1 MNKKFLTKATACLL
15 SAAMIA
21 GTLPVSALAE
31 NDSVKPGDETGY
43 SIDME
48 YQKSITL
55 DLTDK
60 EEGYSFTV
68 YDNGGENEVY
78 KNYSDDLLTVK
89 VPEGML
95 LLINGDVYTEKGYDE
110 LYLYDGDST
119 GAPSLG
125 TDYYDGETEINNL
138 MSSGDVTVRF
148 TSDHSVMK
156 RGFSLSFTILTATS
170 LTLICGDQKQKLTVA
185 DNYPYEIQDY
195 YDWIELSENEEVK
208 YWTDGSGEYKPEDH
222 YMVYG
227 ESTLTAVTNEKNAV
241 AYLNDG
247 DSDNFHMYSGE
258 TFVLADPSDIFNIP
272 EGCVSDGWVI
282 NDDADKKVYTGE
294 EYCIWED
301 TTFTAVW
308 NEKSA
313 WDELAERIA
322 NTDEDSLEIVLD
334 EDLISSNGSSIIEI
348 PKGLEVSI
356 DLNGHTIDGTNVA
369 LNNGLMI
376 NVEGK
381 LDFSDSKGTGSIIG
395 GGLRCPL
402 TGSVVFDFEFT
413 EFFEAGI
420 CDVCYVEGS
429 EGEIADWEDKPYS
442 MVLFPTFEE
451 ALKNADGDFLHQVD
465 TEDLKGTII
474 PADCDDYNAN
484 LAGVY
489 LFKDATIEKDENVE
503 LFYTSNYFDV
513 FLNGHTL
520 DIQGTF
526 SITEQDYYYGIES
539 GEINLVGYS
548 EGMLT
553 CSGTVFGSIEVYSN
567 DTVEFDG
574 AVVNGEVYAS
584 SGDISIKDTRVDDGV
599 YFANDENNLDLTA
612 SISGKSDI
620 LELGVYKYE
629 PKYGDISVTV
639 SDTARIGSAY
649 CSFSDKATKDTPTL
663 ILEGGYY
670 HSNPEGLVDEDNS
683 AYISISGEPEEFDD
697 QEDWAADPDYYTW
710 RVGNAGA
717 DEKTITRIYGD
728 SRFDTSLD
736 AAAALKKELN
746 EKYFDTVIVA
756 SGTNFPDAL
765 AGSPLAAVRKAPVL
779 LTGKNNYD
787 KTADYIKNNLVSG
800 GNVYILGGTGAV
812 PEEFEELLAGTTY
825 RIKRLAGN
833 GRLET
838 NLEILKKSDVRKNS
852 DILVCTADNFADS
865 LSASA
870 TGLPILL
877 VSKKLSDAQ
886 KEYLAGLGEDN
897 NFYLIGGTGAVSET
911 IESELAAYGT
921 IERVAGD
928 TRFETSL
935 AVAEKFFDEPH
946 KLVFAYSEN
955 FPDGLS
961 AGPLAQA
968 LDTPL
973 ILTLNNDKWNK
984 VAADYTKNNE
994 LNITEGF
1001 VLGGPSL
1008 ISDAYAMN
1016 IINPK

>member
-1 MNKKFLTKATACLL
+1 
-15 SAAMIA
+15 
-21 GTLPVSALAE
+21 
-31 NDSVKPGDETGY
+31 
-43 SIDME
+43 
-48 YQKSITL
+48 
-55 DLTDK
+55 

-68 YDNGGENEVY
+68 YDNGGKSGVY
-78 KNYSDDLLTVK
+78 KNNSDDFLTVK
-89 VPEGML
+89 VPEGLQL
-95 LLINGDVYTEKGYDE
+95 LVNGDVNTEGYYDK
-110 LYLYDGDST
+110 LYLYDGDIV

-125 TDYYDGETEINNL
+125 GNYYDGNTEINNL
-138 MSSGDVTVRF
+138 ISSGDVTVRF
-148 TSDHSVMK
+148 KSDGSVQK
-156 RGFSLSFTILTATS
+156 NGFSLSFTIVTSTS
-170 LTLICGDQKQKLTVA
+170 LTLICGEQEQELTVA

-195 YDWIELSENEEVK
+195 YNWIQLSTDDEVK
-208 YWTDGSGEYKPEDH
+208 YWTDGSGEYKPGDH

-227 ESTLTAVTNEKNAV
+227 ESTLTAVTDEKNAV
-241 AYLNDG
+241 AYLTDG
-247 DSDNFHMYSGE
+247 DSRGFNMYSGE
-258 TFVLADPSDIFNIP
+258 TFVLADPSDIFDTP
-272 EGCVSDGWVI
+272 EGYVSDGWIV
-282 NDDADKKVYTGE
+282 NDDADKKVYTSE
-294 EYCIWED
+294 KYCIWED
-301 TTFTAVW
+301 TAFTAVW

-313 WDELAERIA
+313 WDELAELIA
-322 NTDEDSLEIVLD
+322 NTDDDSLEIVLD

-348 PKGLEVSI
+348 PEGLEVSI
-356 DLNGHTIDGTNVA
+356 DLNGYTIDGTNVA

-381 LDFSDSKGTGSIIG
+381 LTLSDSKGSGSIIG
-395 GGLRCPL
+395 GGLRYPL
-402 TGSVVFDFEFT
+402 TGSVVFDFDPA

-420 CDVCYVEGS
+420 CDVCYVG
-429 EGEIADWEDKPYS
+429 GIGGAIADWEDKPYS

-465 TEDLKGTII
+465 TEDIKDTII
-474 PADCDDYNAN
+474 PADCDDYNVN
-484 LAGVY
+484 LAGVC
-489 LFKDATIEKDENVE
+489 LFKDATIGKDETVE
-503 LFYTSNYFDV
+503 LFYTGNYFDV

-520 DIQGTF
+520 DIQGT
-526 SITEQDYYYGIES
+526 IIMTEQDQYYGTES
-539 GEINLVGYS
+539 GGINLVGNS

-553 CSGTVFGSIEVYSN
+553 CSGTVFGGIEVFSN
-567 DTVEFDG
+567 DTVELDG
-574 AVVNGEVYAS
+574 AVVSGEVYVT
-584 SGDISIKDTRVDDGV
+584 SGDISIRDTRLDDDV
-599 YFANDENNLDLTA
+599 CFDNNDNYLDLTV
-612 SISGKSDI
+612 SISGKSEIFD
-620 LELGVYKYE
+620 LEIYRYGIE
-629 PKYGDISVTV
+629 YGDMSVTV
-639 SDTARIGSAY
+639 SDTVRIGSTY
-649 CSFSDKATKDTPTL
+649 FSFSDKVTKDTPTL

-670 HSNPEGLVDEDNS
+670 YSNPAGWVGEDKS

-697 QEDWAADPDYYTW
+697 QEDWAANPNYYSW

-717 DEKTITRIYGD
+717 DEKTITRVYGD
-728 SRFDTSLD
+728 SRFDTSLY

-765 AGSPLAAVRKAPVL
+765 AGSSLAAVRKAPVL

-800 GNVYILGGTGAV
+800 GTVYILGGTGAV
-812 PEEFEELLAGTTY
+812 PEEFEELLEGTTY
-825 RIKRLAGN
+825 RIKRFAGN

-838 NLEILKKSDVRKNS
+838 NLEILKQSDVRKNS
-852 DILVCTADNFADS
+852 DILVCTADSFADS

-921 IERVAGD
+921 TERVAGA

-961 AGPLAQA
+961 AGPLAQV

-984 VAADYTKNNE
+984 VAANYTKNNE

-1001 VLGGPSL
+1001 VIGGPSL

-1016 IINPK
+1016 IIDPK